1 MTDIDRVD
9 DNPDAY
15 DGLDDVAKA
24 AVQAWIQHAA
34 APASAR
40 SSSWSSSF
48 LKQEFEAVG
57 FPITNGAFKGAML
70 AAGYEPKKRSDAPD
84 WYFAVRPRALGSAR
98 MKRPPILRHGETF
111 PLSHLTPDEH
121 VAFDTVVEAAREHVH
136 KASGSMRVP
145 PEHHDVGP

>member
-24 AVQAWIQHAA
+24 A
-34 APASAR
+34 
-40 SSSWSSSF
+40 
-48 LKQEFEAVG
+48 L
-57 FPITNGAFKGAML
+57 L

-145 PEHHDVGP
+145 PEHNDVGK